1 VWLFGGVRMTGLD
14 WWHSKVALEVRP
26 AIRAYRRKTR
36 AAFDSA
42 DETEAHFRT
51 RRTTSA
57 PLSPSS
63 STRCSAPMLQRRAQG
78 ATRKY
83 VARKK
88 ACCKLKLLYTT
99 AAQAVEQRP
108 QNGLNA
114 FISTDLSHLEL
125 ETPESLA
132 PGDAIAIGVYLALR
146 RGLTMENC

>member
-1 VWLFGGVRMTGLD
+1 
-14 WWHSKVALEVRP
+14 
-26 AIRAYRRKTR
+26 
-36 AAFDSA
+36 
-42 DETEAHFRT
+42 
-51 RRTTSA
+51 
-57 PLSPSS
+57 
-63 STRCSAPMLQRRAQG
+63 MLQRRAQG

-99 AAQAVEQRP
+99 AVEQRP

-125 ETPESLA
+125 EAPESLA

-146 RGLTMENC
+146 RGLTVENC